1 MGGWRCRLT
10 LGMKVWIGHLVS
22 PIRPTLC
29 PQPSLSGQQT
39 NTATSPTLLQ
49 HYNPRH
55 LYSWLFEQ
63 RYNVLRLLR
72 RPRCI
77 IPGDSIAT
85 FGFRRSETWVTRS
98 SAKWQIN
105 NAADPSSQL
114 GQQLFLSFIQ
124 EQGKLTSL
132 AAINQSCCFSFAF
145 LGDSII
151 SSRWKLDKYFKI
163 NEKSAQ
169 TKTNDKSSQ
178 VLNIAK
184 GTTDP
189 RVEFILPK

>member
-1 MGGWRCRLT
+1 
-10 LGMKVWIGHLVS
+10 MKVWIGHLVS

-105 NAADPSSQL
+105 NAPDPWSQL
-114 GQQLFLSFIQ
+114 SPKVFLSFIHQ
-124 EQGKLTSL
+124 APFPSLPPHFTVLPLLTKVAVFGPRVIQIENISFSYHSQTSGPTIHTVKRREATKLKNVITKAGQL
-132 AAINQSCCFSFAF
+132 
-145 LGDSII
+145 LH
-151 SSRWKLDKYFKI
+151 RKYF
-163 NEKSAQ
+163 
-169 TKTNDKSSQ
+169 
-178 VLNIAK
+178 
-184 GTTDP
+184 
-189 RVEFILPK
+189 

>member
-1 MGGWRCRLT
+1 MFRFFVIFCFISFVFEDQLIKTRRWCSE
-10 LGMKVWIGHLVS
+10 MKVWIGHLVS

-29 PQPSLSGQQT
+29 PHPSLSGQQT

-49 HYNPRH
+49 HYNRNWH
-55 LYSWLFEQ
+55 LYNWLFEQ
-63 RYNVLRLLR
+63 QYNVLRLLR

-85 FGFRRSETWVTRS
+85 FGFRRSETWATRS

-124 EQGKLTSL
+124 QHGKLTSL

-145 LGDSII
+145 LGGFHDII
-151 SSRWKLDKYFKI
+151 QWTSK
-163 NEKSAQ
+163 
-169 TKTNDKSSQ
+169 
-178 VLNIAK
+178 
-184 GTTDP
+184 
-189 RVEFILPK
+189 